1 MAIETTKKFT
11 KEEIVEIQNLQKE
24 IDTLTQKMG
33 QIYYSK
39 LKIEEQEN
47 KLKQELSSIEKKEL
61 NLADKLTKKYGKG
74 SLDTKTGEF
83 TPLK

>member
-1 MAIETTKKFT
+1 
-11 KEEIVEIQNLQKE
+11 
-24 IDTLTQKMG
+24 MG